1 MSAHEQYFQQVVLDS
16 YVEEVVDKGVDLFG
30 DEDDEDILSLGQGI
44 LGEDFLEEVYNQAP
58 HGDAREELVQEP
70 SDYLMSDSQFA
81 N

>member
-44 LGEDFLEEVYNQAP
+44 LGEDFLEEVYNHAP
-58 HGDAREELVQEP
+58 HRDAREELVQEP
-70 SDYLMSDSQFA
+70 SDYLISDFQFA

>member
-44 LGEDFLEEVYNQAP
+44 LEEDFLEEVYSKAP
-58 HGDAREELVQEP
+58 HGDVREELVQEP